1 MRVGDMLS
9 GLTKLLC
16 KWEGLF
22 WIPSTHVK
30 SNEYVAS
37 LWPVV
42 PPLRWQKWDL
52 SSKLASQ
59 TSCIS
64 KLWTQGRE
72 FGEQS
77 VEFLRKTPDD
87 NLSAHVSIRM

>member
-1 MRVGDMLS
+1 MRVGEMAQ
-9 GLTKLLC
+9 
-16 KWEGLF
+16 WFNQVAMQVEGLF

-52 SSKLASQ
+52 
-59 TSCIS
+59 
-64 KLWTQGRE
+64 
-72 FGEQS
+72 
-77 VEFLRKTPDD
+77 
-87 NLSAHVSIRM
+87 